1 MKLKE
6 PKVFTLDQAKQTLP
20 LVKSIVSDIIESSQ
34 VLKELDEKI
43 PLIKNLSERKKSIFQ
58 REFMKKQNLECLQEI
73 SCVGCHVKDPKLGI
87 IGYYWDRGDGVIAE
101 LTWQNGDEDIYYW
114 NELGKDKLYPLEKK
128 NKKEIS

>member
-43 PLIKNLSERKKSIFQ
+43 PLIKNLSERRKSIFQ

-128 NKKEIS
+128 